1 MYNYA
6 SLDTAL
12 APNEVITCE
21 RRPREDTSEARA
33 RFDYLMISREE
44 VSNFFS
50 FYHKSSRRYRD
61 VTPRWRIDFG
71 AYSSSHFFASALI
84 VRTFII
90 VSIFDAKQADAPL
103 KLVDRQSRF
112 PPFGTQ
118 RSTIRNPRNKTSG
131 GRLIPPL
138 LHTRRQIPHLLHR
151 LLQ

>member
-12 APNEVITCE
+12 APNEVLTCE

-71 AYSSSHFFASALI
+71 ADSSSHFFASALI

-90 VSIFDAKQADAPL
+90 VSIFDAMALPRGSRYAHATSREAPKLLYHEENLVPSPLLPECFPAPL
-103 KLVDRQSRF
+103 
-112 PPFGTQ
+112 
-118 RSTIRNPRNKTSG
+118 NPR
-131 GRLIPPL
+131 
-138 LHTRRQIPHLLHR
+138 
-151 LLQ
+151 